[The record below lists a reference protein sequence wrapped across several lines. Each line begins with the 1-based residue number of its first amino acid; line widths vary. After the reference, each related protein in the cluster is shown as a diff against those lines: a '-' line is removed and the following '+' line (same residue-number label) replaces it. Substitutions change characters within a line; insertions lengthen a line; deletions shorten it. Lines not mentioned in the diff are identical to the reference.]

1 MIDIELL
8 EKGQDYSE
16 LKNSII
22 IFICTFDEFG
32 GGRHLY
38 TFENRNEDLT
48 QDLDDAVREVRKD
61 KRWRN
66 KLMTVEEYA
75 NATAKQAAKNATE
88 ATIKRLNDLNQKLL
102 ADNRIED
109 LKKSIEDRDFQHQLM
124 MEYGIVDENN

>member
-1 MIDIELL
+1 M
-8 EKGQDYSE
+8 
-16 LKNSII
+16 KNSII
-22 IFICTFDEFG
+22 IFICTFDEFD

-38 TFENRNEDLT
+38 TFENRNDDLT
-48 QDLDDAVREVRKD
+48 KDLDDAVREVRKD

-75 NATAKQAAKNATE
+75 NATAKQAAKEAAKEAAQNATE

-109 LKKSIEDRDFQHQLM
+109 MKKSIEDRDFQHQLM
-124 MEYGIVDENN
+124 VEYGLIDEQN